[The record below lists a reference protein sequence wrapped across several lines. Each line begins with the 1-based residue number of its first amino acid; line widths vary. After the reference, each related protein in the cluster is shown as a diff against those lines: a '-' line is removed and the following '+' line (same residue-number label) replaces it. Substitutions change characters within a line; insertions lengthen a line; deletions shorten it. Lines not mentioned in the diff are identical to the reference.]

1 MGEPY
6 APDPQITVD
15 GIRID
20 LRRKGSGRPLLFLQ
34 GLEGWIRDD
43 RYFDLLARD
52 FDVLAPAHPGF
63 GQSEL
68 PREFATVG
76 DLALFYLTFL
86 EELGLNDV
94 VLVGSSFGGWVA
106 AELAVR
112 STDRLA
118 ALVLVDSLGIKVGGR
133 EDRDI
138 TDIYALPQSEV
149 ARLFYHDPDANRR
162 DITRLPD
169 HVLRSIARA
178 REAMCMFGW
187 KPYMHTP
194 SLKRWLRRIGV
205 PALVLWGESDGVVS
219 TEYGRAFAGHI
230 PGAAFRAMPQAGHY
244 PHLEQPDAF
253 VSAIL
258 EFVNGPSPMRRSA

>member
-1 MGEPY
+1 M
-6 APDPQITVD
+6 
-15 GIRID
+15 
-20 LRRKGSGRPLLFLQ
+20 
-34 GLEGWIRDD
+34 
-43 RYFDLLARD
+43 
-52 FDVLAPAHPGF
+52 
-63 GQSEL
+63 
-68 PREFATVG
+68 
-76 DLALFYLTFL
+76 
-86 EELGLNDV
+86 
-94 VLVGSSFGGWVA
+94 A

-133 EDRDI
+133 EDR
-138 TDIYALPQSEV
+138 TSRTSTPLQSEV
-149 ARLFYHDPDANRR
+149 ARLFYHDPEANRR

-178 REAMCMFGW
+178 REAMCMFRW

-230 PGAAFRAMPQAGHY
+230 PGAAFRAIPQAGHY
-244 PHLEQPDAF
+244 PHLEQLDAFAKRGSRIRQRPEPDAPERLTSRQE
-253 VSAIL
+253 SAMRFFHFSEQPYPDDSSGWNPCAI
-258 EFVNGPSPMRRSA
+258 PSRTPIAIRRSPTGSTTSV